1 MTETQE
7 IQPPAG
13 YEFVEVEE
21 RTGSTRKI
29 SVQEILDITDV
40 IQRIRKA
47 TGWGFREYVSLLLAL
62 GCGAALTAMW
72 FMWMQTLALLA
83 QLGGG

>member
-1 MTETQE
+1 MTNKKEA
-7 IQPPAG
+7 PPG
-13 YEFVEVEE
+13 YEIVEDSERRVSVE
-21 RTGSTRKI
+21 
-29 SVQEILDITDV
+29 EILDITEV

-47 TGWGFREYVSLLLAL
+47 TGWGLREYVSLILAL
-62 GCGAALTAMW
+62 GCGSALTAMW